1 MSTSQ
6 SKFQGLNDEEVIR
19 SREQHG
25 ENMLTPPEKES
36 IWKLYLEKFKDPVIK
51 VLLFAAVLSLGISVI
66 ENEYAE
72 TIGIIFAIL
81 LATGIGFY
89 FEYDAGKKFDLLN
102 AVGEETQ
109 VKVIRGGKVH
119 SIPRREVVVDDIVII
134 ENGEEIPADGML
146 LEATSLQINESSL
159 TGELMVEKTTNPD
172 DFDTD
177 ATYASNLV
185 MRGTTVTDGHGV
197 MRVVRVGDAT
207 EIGKVAR
214 QSTEASE
221 EETPLNKQLT
231 RLASLIG
238 KVGFTIAGITFVV
251 FVARDLYSWFT
262 LHGSIQDWHQWME
275 VAQIVLKYFMMA
287 VTLIVVSVPEGLP
300 MSVTLSLALN
310 MRRMLATNNLVRKM
324 HACETMGAVTVICT
338 DKTGTLTQNKMQV
351 YETQFPA
358 LATHEELI
366 TNSMAV
372 NSTAFIERKGE
383 EELIP
388 IGNPTE
394 GALLLWL
401 HKQGHDYELLREESK
416 VISQLPFS
424 TERKYMATLAEKE
437 GKRTLYIKGA
447 PEIILRHSKTFLS
460 TEEKICPIESYRAT
474 AEEQLMKYQNMA
486 MRTLGF
492 AIAEVDEK
500 AGSDC
505 EELVANS
512 AITFLGI
519 AAISDPIRPDVPAAV
534 GKCQSAG
541 IDIKIVTGDTPGTA
555 TEIARQIGLWTEADT
570 DRNRITG
577 VEFAAL
583 SDEEALDRVMDLK
596 IMSRARPTD
605 KQRLV
610 QLLQKHGAVVAVTG
624 DGTNDAPALNHA
636 QVGLSMG
643 TGTSVAK
650 EASDI
655 TLLDDSFNSIGT
667 AVMWG
672 RSLYKNIQRF
682 IAFQLTINVVALAI
696 VLLGAVMGSEIPLT
710 VTQMLW
716 INLIMDTFAAM
727 ALASIPP
734 STSVM
739 RERPRKS
746 DDFIITPAMYRN
758 IGGMGLLF
766 VAVLVGLY
774 LYMNTHGLLTLEGL
788 TVFFTIFVM
797 MQFWNL
803 FNARVLGTDDSAFK
817 GFGQAYTLWIV
828 AGIILLGQF
837 IIVQW
842 GGSVFRTTPLNWQ
855 MWAGIIAGTSPILWA
870 GEVVR
875 WTRRRRA

>member
-1 MSTSQ
+1 MSANQ
-6 SKFQGLNDEEVIR
+6 PKLQGLSDEEVIR
-19 SREQHG
+19 SRQQHG
-25 ENMLTPPEKES
+25 ENMLTPPERES

-51 VLLFAAVLSLGISVI
+51 VLLVAAVLSLGISII

-72 TIGIIFAIL
+72 TIGIIFAIF

-89 FEYDAGKKFDLLN
+89 FEYDASKKFDLLS

-109 VKVIRGGKVH
+109 VKVLRGGKIH

-134 ENGEEIPADGML
+134 ENGEEIPADGEL
-146 LEATSLQINESSL
+146 LEATSLQVNESSL
-159 TGELMVEKTTNPD
+159 TGELMVEKAINPEE
-172 DFDTD
+172 FDPD
-177 ATYASNLV
+177 ATYPSNTV
-185 MRGTTVTDGHGV
+185 MRGTTVTDGHGI
-197 MRVVRVGDAT
+197 MRVTRVGDQT

-214 QSTEASE
+214 QSTEESE

-231 RLASLIG
+231 RLANLIG
-238 KVGFTIAGITFVV
+238 KVGFTIAGVTFAV
-251 FVARDLYSWFT
+251 FVTRDLYAWFQ
-262 LHGSIQDWHQWME
+262 LHDSVQGWHQWME

-570 DRNRITG
+570 DRHRITG

-610 QLLQKHGAVVAVTG
+610 QLLQQRGAVVAVTG

-696 VLLGAVMGSEIPLT
+696 VLLGAIMGTAIPLT

-734 STSVM
+734 SESVM
-739 RERPRKS
+739 KQKPRKS
-746 DDFIITPAMYRN
+746 TDFIITPAMYRN

-766 VAVLVGLY
+766 VGVLVGLY
-774 LYMNTHGLLTLEGL
+774 LYMNANALLDLKGL

-817 GFGQAYTLWIV
+817 GFSKSYTLWIV
-828 AGIILLGQF
+828 ATIILGGQF

-842 GGSVFRTTPLNWQ
+842 GGNVFRTTPLDWQ
-855 MWAGIIAGTSPILWA
+855 TWVGIIASTSVILWV
-870 GEVVR
+870 GEFVR
-875 WTRRRRA
+875 LIKRIKH